1 MMCDSGPC
9 HTVSCNLVFCCDI
22 THSAA
27 PLSHTLLLHSVN
39 NNGAVGEAAQD
50 LAKVVLEHGLLTDF
64 GGIPMSALRENS
76 LTELDLNGKGVG
88 VPGALVLAKLL
99 PAATALKSCRCA
111 PTRVGDRS
119 AIERP

>member
-1 MMCDSGPC
+1 M
-9 HTVSCNLVFCCDI
+9 SCNLVFCCDI
-22 THSAA
+22 T
-27 PLSHTLLLHSVN
+27 LSHTLLLHSVN
-39 NNGAVGEAAQD
+39 GNYVVGEAAQH
-50 LAKVVLEHGLLTDF
+50 LAKVVLEHDLLTDF

-99 PAATALKSCRCA
+99 PAATALKSCMCA

>member
-1 MMCDSGPC
+1 MTAGAVAQLKPLIVCPC
-9 HTVSCNLVFCCDI
+9 FS
-22 THSAA
+22 
-27 PLSHTLLLHSVN
+27 HSVN
-39 NNGAVGEAAQD
+39 NNRIVGEAAQH

-88 VPGALVLAKLL
+88 VPGVLVLAKLL
-99 PAATALKSCRCA
+99 PAAAALKSCRCA

>member
-1 MMCDSGPC
+1 M
-9 HTVSCNLVFCCDI
+9 SCNLVFCCDI
-22 THSAA
+22 T
-27 PLSHTLLLHSVN
+27 LSHTLLLHSVN
-39 NNGAVGEAAQD
+39 GNYVVGEAAQH
-50 LAKVVLEHGLLTDF
+50 LAKVVLEHDLLTDF

-99 PAATALKSCRCA
+99 PSATALKSCRCA